1 MAVWQFRVIF
11 LPERVLLGK
20 YEVVPVALP
29 QELAEDFSWWADV
42 QPPAGFEDQIDLIL
56 PKMASWSTSQRMWGQ
71 KYRDDAYVL
80 YADESKSKVVEI
92 AFRIDANAISPE
104 LVKQIC
110 ILARQLGCVLM
121 TADYEIL
128 VPDES
133 MVLATIQ
140 HSTAKK
146 FVDDPAATLRNLGQ
160 PEMQKRFN
168 YPMKDKEND
177 PPRKDD

>member
-11 LPERVLLGK
+11 LPEKVLLSK
-20 YEVVPVALP
+20 YDVLPPTIP

-42 QPPAGFEDQIDLIL
+42 QPPVGFEGQIDLIL
-56 PKMASWSTSQRMWGQ
+56 PKMDSWSTSQRMWGQ
-71 KYRDDAYVL
+71 EHRDDAYVL
-80 YADESKSKVVEI
+80 YVDESKSKVEEI

-104 LVKQIC
+104 LVRRIC

-128 VPDES
+128 LPDES
-133 MVLATIQ
+133 MVLATVQ

-146 FVDDPAATLRNLGQ
+146 FFDDPAATLLKLGQ

-168 YPMKDKEND
+168 DPLKDKGKHPSE
-177 PPRKDD
+177 